1 MKITKE
7 QLKQIIKE
15 ELEMIMQEEKNIE
28 KDVMEIYRDGI
39 DPQAAAEKLATM
51 YSFRDFENFRE
62 YSSKLSYLLFIEGTK
77 NISTKVKPIET
88 PLTSIDGLEIEN
100 ENVAIA
106 VLRAGLG
113 LVDGVKKLL
122 PR

>member
-15 ELEMIMQEEKNIE
+15 ELEMIMQKEKNMK

-51 YSFRDFENFRE
+51 YSFRDCSGNSSICFFRCFIWE
-62 YSSKLSYLLFIEGTK
+62 Y
-77 NISTKVKPIET
+77 IS
-88 PLTSIDGLEIEN
+88 L
-100 ENVAIA
+100 
-106 VLRAGLG
+106 
-113 LVDGVKKLL
+113 
-122 PR
+122 